1 MKRGQP
7 PLRERELIAA
17 GPAVPRNIAAQ
28 RVRHRPSPEL
38 DPADDRYR
46 RIHVIAAHSGEGPFI
61 VRFADLC
68 QRDGI

>member
-1 MKRGQP
+1 MK
-7 PLRERELIAA
+7 
-17 GPAVPRNIAAQ
+17 V
-28 RVRHRPSPEL
+28 
-38 DPADDRYR
+38 RYR